1 MSAGALLAI
10 AAVAV
15 AILLLLV
22 IKFKMSAFVG
32 LLLVSLGTGLATGIP
47 LAEIIPVM
55 TAGMGKTLGSV
66 MIVVGLGAMLGRV
79 IEVAGGAESLAQ
91 YFTAK
96 LGVKRVV
103 AAVTIAAFILGIPV
117 FFDVGFIILAP
128 IVFGFAKVAKV
139 NPLKIG
145 LPVAGVMLTV
155 HVVLPPHPG
164 PVAAAGILGVDAGHM
179 ILVGLPLAALASVVG
194 YFSTKLFR
202 IDKLTLGDSPAA
214 ASIATTTAAAGD
226 GSGNGTGS
234 DSGTGSGAGSGNGT
248 GSGAGNG
255 SGSGGTVITAPRVKP
270 PSALT
275 VCALIL
281 LPILQIMVGTVGMMQ
296 TEEGTQAHGV
306 FSFVGASPFALLVA
320 VIVAYLVIGHQQR
333 WDLEKRGSILDSALP
348 SVAVI
353 VFVTGAGGVFANV
366 LVESGI
372 GKALSDAL
380 LATNIPIILM
390 GFVLAIVLRAAQ
402 GSATVAIL
410 TTAGLLAEPMALAGY
425 TSLQATLVTIAMCFG
440 GMALSHIN
448 DSGFWIVT
456 KYLGLSVQDG
466 LKSWTLLTTI
476 IGVAGFVFTWL
487 LFALV

>member
-55 TAGMGKTLGSV
+55 TEGMGKTLGSV

-179 ILVGLPLAALASVVG
+179 ILVGLPLAALASAVG

-214 ASIATTTAAAGD
+214 ASVATTAAAAGD

-234 DSGTGSGAGSGNGT
+234 GSGG
-248 GSGAGNG
+248 
-255 SGSGGTVITAPRVKP
+255 GGTVITAPRVKP

-281 LPILQIMVGTVGMMQ
+281 LPIVQIMVGTVGMMQ